1 MGKGAVRRKTVSR
14 NPYRVLGVSPTDDD
28 ETIKRSYRELA
39 RKYHPDRYRDSDLAD
54 LAGEKMSE
62 INAAYE
68 EIMHE
73 RSGGAPAGGN
83 TRDTADRGPRRP
95 YEGEYREPG
104 DNAWRDERGTREER
118 RERRRH
124 REEPPHDFGGADASY
139 NAQNYSA
146 EARSKFTLIRNCINS
161 GNISEAER
169 LLDEVD
175 AADRGAEW
183 VFLTGCVQ
191 LRKGFYV
198 DAEHSFEEA
207 YRMEPTNNEYWTFKE
222 RMHDKAR
229 GFGGGYE
236 TRGGGCSACD
246 ICSSLICAD
255 CCCECMGGDL
265 IPCC

>member
-1 MGKGAVRRKTVSR
+1 MSN

-28 ETIKRSYRELA
+28 ETIKRAYRDLA

-68 EIMHE
+68 EIM
-73 RSGGAPAGGN
+73 RQRGDAGAWQGGRTSGQSGEE
-83 TRDTADRGPRRP
+83 PRRDGG
-95 YEGEYREPG
+95 Y
-104 DNAWRDERGTREER
+104 ARDDRHDRRQTREER
-118 RERRRH
+118 QRRRG
-124 REEPPHDFGGADASY
+124 REYGGDFESADASY

-198 DAEHSFEEA
+198 DAQHSFEEA
-207 YRMEPTNNEYWTFKE
+207 YRQEPTNNEYWTFKE
-222 RMHDKAR
+222 RMHDKAK

-236 TRGGGCSACD
+236 TRESGCSACD
-246 ICSSLICAD
+246 LCSSLICAD